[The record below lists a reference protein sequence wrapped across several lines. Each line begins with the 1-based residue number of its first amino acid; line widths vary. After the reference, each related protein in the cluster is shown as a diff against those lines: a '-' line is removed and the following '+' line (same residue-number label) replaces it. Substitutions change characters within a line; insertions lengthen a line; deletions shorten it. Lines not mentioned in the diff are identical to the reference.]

1 MIKILIEKLEFSAII
16 GTLDVERKSE
26 QRVRVWAKLA
36 AEEFIDYA
44 QVCEYIK
51 AEFREKKFRL
61 IEDALRYFAQEFRS
75 KFRSMDY
82 FYMKI
87 LKPEILQDA
96 SVGAEIEIK
105 F

>member
-44 QVCEYIK
+44 QVCESIK

>member
-61 IEDALRYFAQEFRS
+61 VEDALRYFAQELRS
-75 KFRSMDY
+75 KFHSMDY

>member
-16 GTLDVERKSE
+16 GTLDLERKSE

-51 AEFREKKFRL
+51 AEFRKKKFRL
-61 IEDALRYFAQEFRS
+61 VEDALRYFAQEFRS

>member
-1 MIKILIEKLEFSAII
+1 MIKILIEKLEFGAII
-16 GTLDVERKSE
+16 GTLDFERKRE

-61 IEDALRYFAQEFRS
+61 VEDALRYFAQEFHS

-87 LKPEILQDA
+87 LKPKILQDA

>member
-1 MIKILIEKLEFSAII
+1 MIKILIEKLDCGPII
-16 GTLDVERKSE
+16 ATLDVARKRE
-26 QRVRVWAKLA
+26 QRVGVGAKFG

-44 QVCEYIK
+44 RVCEYIK

-61 IEDALRYFAQEFRS
+61 VEDALRYFAQEFHS